1 MKYVIFTI
9 LFLFLLAFL
18 FTISIVYRGYN
29 HCVSIRED
37 IIGRLRIF
45 RKEISNNGNSPV
57 YYSSD
62 LQKQGVTRILD
73 WNGVL
78 LGQIT
83 PVKRYLIPL
92 DNIPH
97 DYIECILAVKD
108 PHFYSERESSFPNIF
123 ILFLRNIR
131 YFFGKGP
138 ANDILL
144 RLSELLIGDDVSGLS
159 GKVVGIY
166 CNLEIQRIFDRDS
179 ILEIFLNVEIF
190 GANLYGIRTASL
202 YYFKREVSS
211 LEIFEAAYLISLM
224 GNESRLTYS
233 NRVKRFHA
241 SIVNLLVKKGMVKR
255 DYALKNFD
263 IFWENITTRTN
274 SPPHFNFYIEKNLA
288 PYFNSYIIA
297 LLSRQ
302 RKVNLEKGVLTIYT
316 TLDVRM
322 QLIARSVLNMTIR
335 EHEKRIS
342 SFAENG
348 HVKPEEIILT
358 IDPLSVWVLS
368 MVGGIE
374 EKESWL
380 ERSKRNWPIK
390 KKSLLENGKMNYT
403 IFIQPI
409 FNRVI
414 HSKRQ
419 VGSAFKPFIFAAAIE
434 TLGYDRKTVILDA
447 PIRVSMGGKMWA
459 PSNYGDLYFEP
470 VSLEDALKY
479 SLNSVAVRLY
489 MLAGS
494 ERILA
499 IIGKALDLS
508 EDEVRKR
515 FKPYPS
521 MALGVYS
528 FSPTEIARC
537 CAIFPRMGIKLE
549 SIALLRIIDDNGNVI
564 VDNLKH
570 ALKRAIIDD
579 FDDKS
584 NVIKPETAE
593 EINEMLKGVLKDG
606 GTAYRAIHNEMLEIE
621 AAGKTGT
628 NSNFSDAWF
637 IGYTDKL
644 LTVVWVGYDNPSY
657 SLGEGQ
663 TGGVVAAPIWAKYMK
678 LIMDL

>member
-18 FTISIVYRGYN
+18 FSITIVYRGYN
-29 HCVSIRED
+29 HWVSIRED
-37 IIGRLRIF
+37 VIGRLRIF

-73 WNGVL
+73 RNGVL

-131 YFFGKGP
+131 YFFDKGP

-144 RLSELLIGDDVSGLS
+144 RLSELLIVEDVSGLS

-166 CNLEIQRIFDRDS
+166 CSLEIQRIFDRDS
-179 ILEIFLNVEIF
+179 ILEIFLNAESF
-190 GANLYGIRTASL
+190 GVNLYGIRTASL
-202 YYFKREVSS
+202 YYFKSEVSN
-211 LEIFEAAYLISLM
+211 LEIFEAAYIISLM
-224 GNESRLTYS
+224 GNDSRLIYS
-233 NRVKRFHA
+233 NKVKRSHA

-263 IFWENITTRTN
+263 IFWENITIRTN
-274 SPPHFNFYIEKNLA
+274 PPPHFNLYIEKNLA
-288 PYFNSYIIA
+288 PYFNSYIIE
-297 LLSRQ
+297 LLSRHGEI
-302 RKVNLEKGVLTIYT
+302 NLERKGFTIYT
-316 TLDVRM
+316 TLDARM
-322 QLIARSVLNMTIR
+322 QLIARSVINMSIR
-335 EHEKRIS
+335 EQEKGTS
-342 SFAENG
+342 SFVENN
-348 HVKPEEIILT
+348 HVKPEGIILT
-358 IDPLSVWVLS
+358 IDPLSGWVLS

-374 EKESWL
+374 EESWL
-380 ERSKRNWPIK
+380 ERSKKNWPIK
-390 KKSLLENGKMNYT
+390 KKSLSENSKMNYT
-403 IFIQPI
+403 TFIQPI

-447 PIRVSMGGKMWA
+447 PIRVSMGGKMWT
-459 PSNYGDLYFEP
+459 PSNYGNLYFGP

-489 MLAGS
+489 MLTGS

-508 EDEVRKR
+508 EDKIRKR

-528 FSPTEIARC
+528 FSPMEIARC
-537 CAIFPRMGIKLE
+537 YAIFPRMGTKLE
-549 SIALLRIIDDNGNVI
+549 SIALLRIIDDDGNVI

-570 ALKRAIIDD
+570 ALKRAIIGD
-579 FDDKS
+579 FNDKS

-628 NSNFSDAWF
+628 TSNFSDAWF

-663 TGGVVAAPIWAKYMK
+663 TGGVVAAPIWAEYMK